1 MKPRTYATLD
11 TGSDAKTPCKEEAM
25 PWHPVA
31 RAATEPL
38 HVTPLHA
45 ATHRGCLASPV
56 GQTTD
61 WHPAPSKQCV
71 MVLTGSMEVEAG
83 DGETRT
89 CTPGSVLVV
98 TDGDGVG
105 HKTRVV
111 GAQEVLL
118 VWVPIPSL
126 TTSLHTSCETSV
138 A

>member
-1 MKPRTYATLD
+1 MEQLTYATLY
-11 TGSDAKTPCKEEAM
+11 TGSDTKTHFKEEAM

-31 RAATEPL
+31 SAATEPP

-45 ATHRGCLASPV
+45 APHIGFLHSPV
-56 GQTTD
+56 GRTTD
-61 WHPAPSKQCV
+61 WHPAPRKQFV

-83 DGETRT
+83 DGEKRT
-89 CTPGSVLVV
+89 FTPGSVLLV
-98 TDGDGVG
+98 TDGDGMG

-126 TTSLHTSCETSV
+126 TTSLHTSCGKSV

>member
-1 MKPRTYATLD
+1 MKQRTYATLD
-11 TGSDAKTPCKEEAM
+11 TGSGAKTHCKEEAM

-31 RAATEPL
+31 RAATEPP

-45 ATHRGCLASPV
+45 ATHRGFLPSPV
-56 GQTTD
+56 GRTTD

-83 DGETRT
+83 DGAKRT

-98 TDGDGVG
+98 TDGDGMG

-126 TTSLHTSCETSV
+126 TTSLHTSCGTSV